1 MIWCDCC
8 LGGTNL
14 VTACLDSRSFYS
26 RHRLERCRPRS
37 GRPRLSR
44 STLRYL
50 HIANLNVTYLS
61 ILKISTGEV
70 TLTRR
75 KLPMIQIYIPH
86 NLPILCNI
94 LDGRKQI
101 LSVSQWYV
109 RIPVF
114 GTRLIIKISGWC
126 HCCGIHF
133 TLSPPCWRRRGTYR
147 VSGTFGGAFICRFFA
162 FYYGPHVTTWTV

>member
-1 MIWCDCC
+1 MIWCRCC

-26 RHRLERCRPRS
+26 CYC
-37 GRPRLSR
+37 LSIPAIVWKD
-44 STLRYL
+44 
-50 HIANLNVTYLS
+50 IAPVLAARGFRVLLYGIFTQPLSLILTYLS
-61 ILKISTGEV
+61 IPKISTGEV
-70 TLTRR
+70 TLTRL
-75 KLPMIQIYIPH
+75 KLPTIQIFIPH

-109 RIPVF
+109 CIPIF
-114 GTRLIIKISGWC
+114 STQLIIKILGWC

-133 TLSPPCWRRRGTYR
+133 TLSPPC
-147 VSGTFGGAFICRFFA
+147 
-162 FYYGPHVTTWTV
+162 